1 MIKPR
6 NSHVKNAS
14 LLKRVLRED
23 LKDAND
29 ATCLIWTVF
38 HGLGALTAK
47 ARSPLITSQDVGNKP
62 AHQGTSRLRWAPSIF
77 FPFLGNTLSLTSS
90 WVNLGAL
97 VSHGPVPDRFWSS
110 RFFFFLPQRKMH
122 ENDTICLVVQPSQM
136 PRLILQWWKLSLL
149 GFFMYDSE
157 VVILLV
163 RGWHRTCSCVHR
175 GCLDCVI

>member
-29 ATCLIWTVF
+29 ATCLILTVF

-110 RFFFFLPQRKMH
+110 RFFFFRLSAKCMKMIRSASWSSRRRCLGLFCSDENCH
-122 ENDTICLVVQPSQM
+122 FWGFLCMIPRLWSCWSENDTEPAHASTV
-136 PRLILQWWKLSLL
+136 
-149 GFFMYDSE
+149 DA
-157 VVILLV
+157 
-163 RGWHRTCSCVHR
+163 
-175 GCLDCVI
+175 